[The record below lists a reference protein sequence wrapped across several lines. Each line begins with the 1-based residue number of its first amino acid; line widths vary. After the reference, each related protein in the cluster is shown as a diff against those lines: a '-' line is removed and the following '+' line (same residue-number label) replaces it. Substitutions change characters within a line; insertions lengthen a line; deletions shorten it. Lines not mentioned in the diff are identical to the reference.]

1 MSFRLKTILGV
12 AIIEAVLLSLLV
24 YEAYSLLSNSN
35 AQAIEYRAREAAEQF
50 SAATKDAVL
59 AHDLATLETFT
70 AQILEPDG
78 VVYARIIDHTN
89 QIIAQ
94 SGQFDV
100 LQRPFVADLSVFD
113 VNDGTYDVEVE
124 INEGGLFYAK
134 VQLGISTQNFESIL
148 ATARQRTISIAILEI
163 ALVAFFSFVLG
174 GYLIR
179 QLRTL
184 QDGANRLS
192 KGELGVLVQ
201 ITGKDEIAET
211 ASSLNQISTNLSQ
224 SHKENAAQSELL
236 NDLLYTSSDFFWQT
250 DAKLRIRYLSVDYI
264 PSLGLDTK
272 NLMGLTLWDF
282 LASQSYSNNMHIDY
296 VKSMLLERREFSEVE
311 LEIKNNK
318 DEKRWFSLSG
328 KPAYD
333 ADREFIEYRGT
344 GKDITAFFV
353 KELELKEA
361 QKLAETSNE
370 AKSAFL
376 ANMSHELRTPL
387 NAILGLSSV
396 LEETRLDK
404 DQAEMLGHIISSS
417 KTLFK
422 SLSDIMDI
430 LNVDNNVT
438 VVTLEPFSLTSFLEE
453 ITYQF
458 SDEAIKNG
466 NELAYSVDPKRPLIL
481 KGDISRLR
489 QILTKLMSNAV
500 KFCKNGKVTI
510 NARLESRPNFET
522 FLMITVQDN
531 GPGIAEEHQ
540 KSIFEAFTQSDSST
554 TREFGG
560 TGLGLNIVKKL
571 VTSMNGAVGLESTP
585 QTGSKFWFEIPI
597 QEVVSDISVS
607 LD

>member
-12 AIIEAVLLSLLV
+12 ALIEAVLLSLLV

-78 VVYARIIDHTN
+78 VVYARIMDHTN
-89 QIIAQ
+89 QVIAQ

-113 VNDGTYDVEVE
+113 VSDGTYDVEAE
-124 INEGGLFYAK
+124 INEGGLLYAK
-134 VQLGISTQNFESIL
+134 VQLGISTENFESIL
-148 ATARQRTISIAILEI
+148 ATAKQRTISIAILEM

-174 GYLIR
+174 SYLIR
-179 QLRTL
+179 QLRKL
-184 QDGANRLS
+184 RDGANRLS

-211 ASSLNQISTNLSQ
+211 AISFNQISTNLDQ
-224 SHKENAAQSELL
+224 SHKENIAQSELL
-236 NDLLYTSSDFFWQT
+236 KDLLYTSSDFFWQT
-250 DAKLRIRYLSVDYI
+250 DEKLRIRYLSVDYI
-264 PSLGLDTK
+264 PSLGLDAK

-282 LASQSYSNNMHIDY
+282 LASQSYSNNMHVDY
-296 VKSMLLERREFSEVE
+296 VKSMLLGRQEFSEVE

-328 KPAYD
+328 KPAYN
-333 ADREFIEYRGT
+333 ADQEFIEYRGT
-344 GKDITAFFV
+344 GKDITAFLV

-361 QKLAETSNE
+361 QKLAEASNE

-387 NAILGLSSV
+387 NAVLGLSSV

-404 DQAEMLGHIISSS
+404 DQAEILGHIISSS
-417 KTLFK
+417 ETLFK

-430 LNVDNNVT
+430 LNVDTNVA
-438 VVTLEPFSLTSFLEE
+438 VLTLEPFSLTSLLEQT
-453 ITYQF
+453 TYQF
-458 SDEAIKNG
+458 SNEAIKNG
-466 NELAYSVDPKRPLIL
+466 NELAYSMDPERPLIL
-481 KGDISRLR
+481 KGDIARLK
-489 QILTKLMSNAV
+489 QILTNLMSNAV
-500 KFCKNGKVTI
+500 KFCKNGKVTV
-510 NARLESRPNFET
+510 NARFESRVNFET
-522 FLMITVQDN
+522 FLIVTVQDN

-540 KSIFEAFTQSDSST
+540 KTIFEAFTQSDSSI

-571 VTSMNGAVGLESTP
+571 VTFMNGSVGLESTP

-607 LD
+607 RD

>member
-24 YEAYSLLSNSN
+24 YEAYSLLSDSN

-211 ASSLNQISTNLSQ
+211 ASSFNQISTNLSQ

-250 DAKLRIRYLSVDYI
+250 DAKLRIRYVSVDYI

-344 GKDITAFFV
+344 GKDVTAFFV